1 MRSFF
6 KNVLANIVA
15 ILLLCAVFFIFFIM
29 MLVFSSMGNEKSVVV
44 KKNSVLTINLKTNII
59 DSPTEEEMG
68 LFNIGSQNK
77 NVLLYDVLEAINKA
91 KTDDN
96 IKGISIEADDLNAGL
111 TQIDDLRNAIEDFK
125 KAENL
130 CMLTETVYLSLHTI
144 WDQ

>member
-1 MRSFF
+1 
-6 KNVLANIVA
+6 
-15 ILLLCAVFFIFFIM
+15 
-29 MLVFSSMGNEKSVVV
+29 
-44 KKNSVLTINLKTNII
+44 
-59 DSPTEEEMG
+59 MG

-130 CMLTETVYLSLHTI
+130 YMLTETVYLSLHTI

>member
-1 MRSFF
+1 
-6 KNVLANIVA
+6 
-15 ILLLCAVFFIFFIM
+15 
-29 MLVFSSMGNEKSVVV
+29 
-44 KKNSVLTINLKTNII
+44 
-59 DSPTEEEMG
+59 MG